1 MPTVIDPNMRM
12 YVTALARDI
21 DTLNASSANFLE
33 TIGKFGS
40 SGNKSWTLFARA
52 ASGSFWWRLQA
63 RFRVISNA
71 AEIWTL
77 RQKKATE
84 ETLKSIDR
92 LVELDIGFKRT
103 EKGVMR
109 LDTALQGIEKAKL
122 AGIDVGYLYDAIEK
136 MDDVGTIFT
145 GMIKEVGGDKAEA
158 LTDTISLYTN
168 IFGQYQVAQE
178 KLDKG
183 FWDYYKEKGIEKAT
197 EIGEFIMGDP
207 SQIDPS
213 KLSGIMGD
221 LQSGNLRDVLGKSTD
236 FLGDFWQTDD
246 IFDTAMNKMKDF
258 ITFDLSNLKGISGD
272 LLAQN
277 FGDAGDKAKDFLG
290 SFGGEFTETI
300 KDQGR
305 MVAGITK
312 NFGTTIGNK
321 LMPGLGI
328 TARDDWDTKSKLGGF
343 QEKIGKKMGDFFNTP
358 KLGKKLAGFAA
369 MGIKVFASAFLYG
382 AAVLL
387 GLLFFIAIIRRAAP
401 KILKVWELLGIA
413 KIFIFAATQMLTGI
427 FMILKGLWEGDIIMV
442 LEGLFRFLILG
453 IGGAL
458 LAIGLTIVSA
468 IITIV
473 PIILYSIGEAIM
485 DMGLLLY
492 QRIKGGIE
500 GLAGGGTTTGGIN
513 LVGERG
519 PELVQLPS
527 GSRVHSNANS
537 KKMLGGNTIN
547 VHVNGRVG
555 ASDAEI
561 RDIANKVAKEI
572 NSRVNRVS
580 TSSMGF

>member
-21 DTLNASSANFLE
+21 DTLNNSSASFLE

-40 SGNKSWTLFARA
+40 SGNKSWTMFARM

-92 LVELDIGFKRT
+92 LVELDIGYKRT
-103 EKGVMR
+103 EKGLTSLTKAREQIDAMAGGMPIFGGM
-109 LDTALQGIEKAKL
+109 LPNPGFIDNLYDTL
-122 AGIDVGYLYDAIEK
+122 AAMEDVGP
-136 MDDVGTIFT
+136 IFQ
-145 GMIKEVGGDKAEA
+145 GFIKEAGGDKSKA
-158 LTDTISLYTN
+158 LDFAIDLYEN
-168 IFGQYQVAQE
+168 IFGQYVTAQD
-178 KLDKG
+178 KIDKG
-183 FWDYYKEKGIEKAT
+183 FWGYYKEKGIEKAT
-197 EIGEFIMGDP
+197 EIGEFITGTNP
-207 SQIDPS
+207 ITSI
-213 KLSGIMGD
+213 
-221 LQSGNLRDVLGKSTD
+221 
-236 FLGDFWQTDD
+236 GDFWQTDD
-246 IFDTAMNKMKDF
+246 IFDTAINKMKG
-258 ITFDLSNLKGISGD
+258 L
-272 LLAQN
+272 
-277 FGDAGDKAKDFLG
+277 
-290 SFGGEFTETI
+290 GGEFKETI

-305 MVAGITK
+305 MVAGIGK
-312 NFGTTIGNK
+312 NFGTLIGNK
-321 LMPGLGI
+321 LMPGLGLSP
-328 TARDDWDTKSKLGGF
+328 RDDWDTQSKVGKF
-343 QEKIGKKMGDFFNTP
+343 QEKIGKKIGNFFDTP
-358 KLGKKLAGFAA
+358 NLGKKLLGFAT

-387 GLLFFIAIIRRAAP
+387 GLLFFIAILKKALP
-401 KILKVWELLGIA
+401 KIAKVWQLLGVGAMFMRSVGQI
-413 KIFIFAATQMLTGI
+413 LEGI
-427 FMILKGLWEGDIIMV
+427 FMILKGLWEGDILMV

-453 IGGAL
+453 IGQAL

-468 IITIV
+468 ILTIV
-473 PIILYSIGEAIM
+473 PIILISIGEAII
-485 DMGLLLY
+485 DMGILLY
-492 QRIKGGIE
+492 QRIKGGL

-527 GSRVHSNANS
+527 GSRVYSNADS

-572 NSRVNRVS
+572 NSRVNRTS

>member
-387 GLLFFIAIIRRAAP
+387 GLLFFIAIIKKAVP
-401 KILKVWELLGIA
+401 KILKVWEILGIA
-413 KIFIFAATQMLTGI
+413 KMFFFSVGQILSGI
-427 FMILKGLWEGDIIMV
+427 FMILKGLWEGDILMV

-458 LAIGLTIVSA
+458 LTIGLTIVSA

-473 PIILYSIGEAIM
+473 PIILISIGEAII
-485 DMGLLLY
+485 DMGILLF
-492 QRIKGGIE
+492 QRIKDGL